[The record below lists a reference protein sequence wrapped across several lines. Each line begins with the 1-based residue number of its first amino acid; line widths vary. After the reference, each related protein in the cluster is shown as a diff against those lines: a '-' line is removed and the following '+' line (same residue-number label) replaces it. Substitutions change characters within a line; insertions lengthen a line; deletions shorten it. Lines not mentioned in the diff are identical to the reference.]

1 MSWKVAWGPL
11 GKLEVGPVLS
21 GCGWEAAGKQAP
33 WKVQALTGSGFALS
47 AVSAATSVM
56 DL

>member
-11 GKLEVGPVLS
+11 GKLEVGPVLL
-21 GCGWEAAGKQAP
+21 GCGWEAAGKQDP